1 MSKNTNTQTIL
12 IVDDNSDQIE
22 LLSRILT
29 REGRKISMA
38 LDGEAALEQIK
49 YFLPDLILLD
59 VTMPK
64 MDGYQTC
71 LAIKAN
77 PDYRDIPIIFL
88 TALSDTD
95 YMMKGFALGAV
106 DYINKPFHLDEVRAR
121 VRVHLKLRQMTK
133 TLASQNFM
141 LNNAL
146 KQEKK
151 LNELKSRF
159 VTMASHE
166 FRTPLAS
173 ILSSA
178 ELLEHYSHKWSEE
191 KKLSHL
197 YRIQSSVKHITELLN
212 DVLLLGKA
220 DAGKLKLSPSRFN
233 LFQFCQELVAEI
245 QLTTTTHQI
254 NFQVEN
260 CSPAS
265 DCEQKSKGDLVCMDE
280 KLLRQILTNLLS
292 NAVKYSPESDK
303 VDFSLTYQ
311 SKQAVFQVRD
321 FGIGIPPEEQNLLF
335 ESFHRAVNVGSIP
348 GTGLGLPIVKR
359 AVDLHGGTI
368 SIASQLGL
376 GTTFTVALPYLAAE

>member
-1 MSKNTNTQTIL
+1 MSKNTNDQTIL

-22 LLSRILT
+22 LLSNILT
-29 REGRKISMA
+29 TAGWKISIA
-38 LDGEAALEQIK
+38 LDGETALEQIR

-71 LAIKAN
+71 LKIKAN
-77 PDYRDIPIIFL
+77 PDCRDIPIIFL

-106 DYINKPFHLDEVRAR
+106 DYLNKPFDLDEVLAR

-197 YRIQSSVKHITELLN
+197 YRIQNSVKHMTGLLN

-220 DAGKLKLSPSRFN
+220 DAGKFKLNPSQFN
-233 LFQFCQELVAEI
+233 LSQFCQELVAEI

-254 NFQVEN
+254 RFQIEHS
-260 CSPAS
+260 SPAS
-265 DCEQKSKGDLVCMDE
+265 GYEL
-280 KLLRQILTNLLS
+280 
-292 NAVKYSPESDK
+292 
-303 VDFSLTYQ
+303 
-311 SKQAVFQVRD
+311 
-321 FGIGIPPEEQNLLF
+321 FG
-335 ESFHRAVNVGSIP
+335 VTSI
-348 GTGLGLPIVKR
+348 
-359 AVDLHGGTI
+359 
-368 SIASQLGL
+368 
-376 GTTFTVALPYLAAE
+376 